1 MKTSSI
7 LVSFFKT
14 QIKLVFW
21 LPLKCADGRERGR
34 ERGRRGEEWRERKR
48 ERSQPSEERTTSFGT
63 GLDLADCLL
72 EQLAALASACT
83 LPSML

>member
-21 LPLKCADGRERGR
+21 LPLKCADGRERERERER
-34 ERGRRGEEWRERKR
+34 ERGGGSRTERGRVEKEKEREITAQRGE
-48 ERSQPSEERTTSFGT
+48 
-63 GLDLADCLL
+63 DD
-72 EQLAALASACT
+72 
-83 LPSML
+83 